1 MRTPVRVRTLGNAGE
16 QGQMLVTV
24 ALLSTVLF
32 ILAAIATET
41 SLIWVERRN
50 LQNAADAAALAG
62 AQRLPSDPSAAI
74 ADAEAWARKNV
85 PSLLSVEAQVF
96 DSNRAIRV
104 TVRRPAATVFGNW
117 FGYGG
122 FTISARAAARVAQ
135 PLLPGPGVVPLA
147 VSQQAFQEALQ
158 CGKSGNETCP
168 SITLKEWSGNNDDP
182 RSSYQLVDID
192 GRGVSGLEAGL
203 VGGSQNPITD
213 PVDQQTGNT
222 GRSLADGL
230 ARRMAA
236 ATANGCL
243 SWSQVVDSSGSL
255 NPRCDPL
262 GAAGRGT
269 LPAYP
274 DAQPTAVIVIP
285 VVTSFCQ
292 GSCDLD
298 IVGSGEEPRRFA
310 YFWIDWGATQP
321 RCGAPGSGG
330 QGSGGQ
336 GSGGQGGGGGGGGR
350 PPGQCE
356 IVGRFILQHE
366 AQISTYVSPGLG
378 DFDENALLKVIQ
390 LIE

>member
-41 SLIWVERRN
+41 SLIWIERRN

-62 AQRLPSDPSAAI
+62 AQRLPSDASAAI

-122 FTISARAAARVAQ
+122 FPISARAAARVAQ
-135 PLLPGPGVVPLA
+135 PLLPGPGVVPLT
-147 VSQQAFQEALQ
+147 VSQQAFECAR
-158 CGKSGNETCP
+158 SGACT
-168 SITLKEWSGNNDDP
+168 SSTLKQWSGNNDDP

-243 SWSQVVDSSGSL
+243 SWSQVVDSSGNL

-262 GAAGRGT
+262 GAAGRGA
-269 LPAYP
+269 LNAYP

-298 IVGSGEEPRRFA
+298 IVGSGQQPRLFA
-310 YFWIDWGATQP
+310 YFWIDWEATQP
-321 RCGAPGSGG
+321 RCRAP
-330 QGSGGQ
+330 
-336 GSGGQGGGGGGGGR
+336 GGGGGGGGR